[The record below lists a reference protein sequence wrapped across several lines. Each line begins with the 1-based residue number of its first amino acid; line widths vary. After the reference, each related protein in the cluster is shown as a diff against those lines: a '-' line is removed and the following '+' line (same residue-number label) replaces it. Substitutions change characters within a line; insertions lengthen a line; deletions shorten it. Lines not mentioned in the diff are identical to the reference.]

1 MCDARVSISDT
12 PPKFYSGIVGHNI
25 FCGGYKKVHSRFH
38 ARNVALAFS
47 PANPPLHGCPRFSG
61 TYCDCFQARG
71 IDDRKKLPYFP
82 YRDDGELIYK
92 ATEDLVKDYVN
103 L

>member
-1 MCDARVSISDT
+1 MLRIYFIEIS
-12 PPKFYSGIVGHNI
+12 
-25 FCGGYKKVHSRFH
+25 
-38 ARNVALAFS
+38 LFS
-47 PANPPLHGCPRFSG
+47 FS
-61 TYCDCFQARG
+61 YYQARG

-92 ATEDLVKDYVN
+92 AMEDLVKDYVN